1 MAVEPIFT
9 TDKDCPVC
17 KKTFSATKARTRLT
31 MLKQDS
37 DYCTYYKEV
46 NPNFYAIW
54 VCPHC
59 GYAAMD
65 TYFAEQTAAAVEKIR
80 TFLTGRAVNVNFS
93 GPRTREQAIA
103 TYKLAIFYAEL
114 SSALNS
120 RLGALYLRL
129 AWLYREG
136 EEQEQ
141 EQLALDK
148 ARTYYEQALLKER
161 LPIGN
166 MSQMAL
172 EYLIGELLRRTGKLD
187 MALSYLGKVVGN
199 PLAKLENRV
208 LQMAKAAWHQ
218 TRDTKKQLAAAAKE
232 NGPEPQQAS
241 AK

>member
-9 TDKDCPVC
+9 TDKDCPIC
-17 KKTFSATKARTRLT
+17 KKTFAATMARSRLT
-31 MLKQDS
+31 MIKQDS

-80 TFLTGRAVNVNFS
+80 AFLTGREVNVNFS
-93 GPRTREQAIA
+93 GRRTREQAIA

-114 SSALNS
+114 SCAQNS

-172 EYLIGELLRRTGKLD
+172 EYLIGELLRRTGKVD
-187 MALSYLGKVVGN
+187 MALTYLGKVVGN

-208 LQMAKAAWHQ
+208 LQQAKAAWHQ
-218 TRDTKKQLAAAAKE
+218 ARDTKKQLAATAKE
-232 NGPEPQQAS
+232 SGQEAQQAS
-241 AK
+241 AN

>member
-9 TDKDCPVC
+9 TDKDCLIC
-17 KKTFSATKARTRLT
+17 KKTFTATKARTRLT
-31 MLKQDS
+31 LVKQDS
-37 DYCTYYKEV
+37 DYCTYYKEI

-65 TYFAEQTAAAVEKIR
+65 TYFSEQTAAAVEKIR
-80 TFLTGRAVNVNFS
+80 TFLTGRQVNVDFS
-93 GPRTREQAIA
+93 GTRTREQAIA

-114 SSALNS
+114 SSAMNS

-136 EEQEQ
+136 EQPEQ

-148 ARTYYEQALLKER
+148 SRTYYEQALLKER

-166 MSQMAL
+166 MSQIAL

-218 TRDTKKQLAAAAKE
+218 TREAKKQLAASKE
-232 NGPEPQQAS
+232 AEG
-241 AK
+241 

>member
-1 MAVEPIFT
+1 
-9 TDKDCPVC
+9 
-17 KKTFSATKARTRLT
+17 T
-31 MLKQDS
+31 MIKQDS

-80 TFLTGRAVNVNFS
+80 AFLTGREVNVNFS
-93 GPRTREQAIA
+93 GRRTREQAIA

-114 SSALNS
+114 SSAQNS

-172 EYLIGELLRRTGKLD
+172 EYLIGELLRRTGKVD
-187 MALSYLGKVVGN
+187 MALTYLGKVVGN

-208 LQMAKAAWHQ
+208 LQQAKAAWHQ
-218 TRDTKKQLAAAAKE
+218 ARDTKKQLAATAKE
-232 NGPEPQQAS
+232 SGQEAQQAS
-241 AK
+241 AN

>member
-9 TDKDCPVC
+9 TDKDCPIC
-17 KKTFSATKARTRLT
+17 KKTFAATMARSRLT
-31 MLKQDS
+31 MIKQDS

-80 TFLTGRAVNVNFS
+80 AFLTGREVNVNFS
-93 GPRTREQAIA
+93 GRRTREQAIA

-114 SSALNS
+114 SSAQNS

-172 EYLIGELLRRTGKLD
+172 EYLIGELLRRTGKVD
-187 MALSYLGKVVGN
+187 MALTYLGKVVGN

-208 LQMAKAAWHQ
+208 LQQAKAAWHQ
-218 TRDTKKQLAAAAKE
+218 ARDTKKQLAATAKE
-232 NGPEPQQAS
+232 SGQEAQQAS
-241 AK
+241 AN

>member
-9 TDKDCPVC
+9 TDKDCPIC
-17 KKTFSATKARTRLT
+17 KKTFAATMARSRLT
-31 MLKQDS
+31 MIKQDS

-80 TFLTGRAVNVNFS
+80 AFLTGREVNVNFS
-93 GPRTREQAIA
+93 GRRTREQAIA

-114 SSALNS
+114 SSAPNS

-172 EYLIGELLRRTGKLD
+172 EYLIGELLRRTGKVD
-187 MALSYLGKVVGN
+187 MALTYLGKVVGN

-208 LQMAKAAWHQ
+208 LQQAKAAWHQ
-218 TRDTKKQLAAAAKE
+218 ARDTKKQLAATAKE
-232 NGPEPQQAS
+232 SGQEAQQVS
-241 AK
+241 AN